1 GGNDDGER
9 RGAHGVRAR
18 AGGSVDPL
26 IRIVADRASRRQ
38 SAERRS
44 RRFGPSFCGIGPADR
59 IGWLIGSV
67 ATDPVKLSI
76 VMPAFNERHTIREIL
91 AAVLAV
97 ELPDRLEHEILVVDD
112 GSTDGTREILA
123 EYDGRDGVRVL
134 LQPANRGKGAAIA
147 RGFREATG
155 DILLIQDAD
164 LEYDPAEY
172 PILLGPILDGRADV
186 VYGSRFLGNPRGHRV
201 LYFWHSVGN
210 RLLTLL
216 SNAFTDLNL
225 TDMEPCYKVMK
236 REVAER
242 LDLQSAR
249 FGVEPEI
256 TCKVGRLGVRIY
268 EVPISYNGRTYAEG
282 KKIGLKDAFQ
292 AVWTILKYARWRPE

>member
-1 GGNDDGER
+1 M
-9 RGAHGVRAR
+9 
-18 AGGSVDPL
+18 
-26 IRIVADRASRRQ
+26 
-38 SAERRS
+38 
-44 RRFGPSFCGIGPADR
+44 
-59 IGWLIGSV
+59 
-67 ATDPVKLSI
+67 KLSI

-97 ELPDRLEHEILVVDD
+97 ELPGQLEREILVVDD

-225 TDMEPCYKVMK
+225 TDMETCYKVMK